1 MMSLTLI
8 FVAVLLTGVFEVH
21 SRVVG
26 NFVLQEALEQWT
38 FAENKGEEGM
48 EGVEKLERSAERRL
62 RSFFYCGSSSL
73 RLESRNK
80 SCLGKVE
87 TSVQTEISVK
97 KYEPEP
103 GMRLWAAV
111 REGNREEQGGSSI
124 QKRNEP

>member
-1 MMSLTLI
+1 M
-8 FVAVLLTGVFEVH
+8 
-21 SRVVG
+21 
-26 NFVLQEALEQWT
+26 LQEALEQWT
-38 FAENKGEEGM
+38 FAEHGGEQE
-48 EGVEKLERSAERRL
+48 LEELAKSAEIRL

-73 RLESRNK
+73 RLESGTGGCR
-80 SCLGKVE
+80 GRVE

-111 REGNREEQGGSSI
+111 REENREEQSGSSL